1 MFEKNPIG
9 SVEVSRRGV
18 FCGVALLA
26 VGLLPEAAQA
36 AVTAVGV
43 KVVGKKLVL
52 DLKQNKVLNKVGG
65 VVQIDL
71 QDGTSMAVIRTAAGT
86 KGLTAIS
93 LACTHNGVTVMEQD
107 GAWICPA
114 HGSQFALNGKLI
126 NGPARTALQKFPITA
141 TATTATI
148 G

>member
-52 DLKQNKVLNKVGG
+52 DLKQNKALNKVGG

-71 QDGTSMAVIRTAAGT
+71 QDGSSLAVVRTATGA

-93 LACTHNGVTVMEQD
+93 LSCPHNGVTVMEQ
-107 GAWICPA
+107 GNGWICPA
-114 HGSQFALNGKLI
+114 HGSQFLLNGKLTQ
-126 NGPARTALQKFPITA
+126 GPARTALQKFPITS